1 MEDLKEITDKTDRIV
16 GENRKNVEAT
26 MENMKEITTNLKEL
40 TDDVKKHPWKLIRK
54 P

>member
-1 MEDLKEITDKTDRIV
+1 
-16 GENRKNVEAT
+16 
-26 MENMKEITTNLKEL
+26 MENVKEITTNLKEL